1 MCKHMNLLTQS
12 KIFVRNELMNGHMV
26 YGKIQY
32 YNSDLPAADA
42 VYHQSCSVNFRT
54 CRKIPKQYADNSSRV
69 LTGRP
74 INNDRNAAFVCTC
87 EYFKQNDE
95 ENVSTCDL
103 IGKMQE
109 YLDDSGEDAYNRN
122 FMIEKLKEHY
132 GDEVI
137 ISSRRGQGISN
148 VLTLR
153 ESADKVLGMYYKKPK
168 NFDTKL
174 QKRNIIEAAAKI
186 LKSDIKS
193 SRAETFKEEYPSVEK
208 LSLTEALSY
217 IPESLQTFCRA
228 LFVGTDKERK
238 IASIGQSIIQDTRL
252 LSVIAPL
259 QLGLAVQMHYHF

>member
-1 MCKHMNLLTQS
+1 M
-12 KIFVRNELMNGHMV
+12 F
-26 YGKIQY
+26 
-32 YNSDLPAADA
+32 
-42 VYHQSCSVNFRT
+42 
-54 CRKIPKQYADNSSRV
+54 
-69 LTGRP
+69 
-74 INNDRNAAFVCTC
+74 TC
-87 EYFKQNDE
+87 EYFEQNDE
-95 ENVSTCDL
+95 ENVSICDL

-109 YLDDSGEDAYNRN
+109 YLDGSGEDAYNRK

-168 NFDTKL
+168 EVDTEL
-174 QKRNIIEAAAKI
+174 IEAAAKI

-208 LSLTEALSY
+208 LSLTETLSY

-228 LFVGTDKERK
+228 LFVDKERK
-238 IASIGQSIIQDTRL
+238 IASIGHKTSICNCPTSTFNFPIKIFSRYPKCTQFLLVLQRRSII
-252 LSVIAPL
+252 
-259 QLGLAVQMHYHF
+259 